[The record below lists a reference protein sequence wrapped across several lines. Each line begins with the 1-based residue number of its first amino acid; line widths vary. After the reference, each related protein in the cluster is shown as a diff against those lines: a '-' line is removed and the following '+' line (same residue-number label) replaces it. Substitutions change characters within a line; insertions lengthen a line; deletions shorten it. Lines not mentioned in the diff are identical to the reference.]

1 MGKRDDG
8 ALACASVLVVDD
20 DVAFRSMMRRRLVRH
35 GYEVLEASDGEGA
48 LDALSGAVQPDVVV
62 LDVMMP
68 RCSGLGVLDIL
79 RTLKRTP
86 PTLLVTGFDD
96 RSVDVVAGRLGAL
109 RVFHKPFEL
118 DELLD
123 GILEAAKGRRVV
135 RSGR

>member
-1 MGKRDDG
+1 MGKKTRG
-8 ALACASVLVVDD
+8 ALPSASVLVADD
-20 DVAFRSMMRRRLVRH
+20 DLAFRSMMRRRLVRH
-35 GYEVLEASDGEGA
+35 GYEVLEASDGEAA
-48 LDALSGAVQPDVVV
+48 LDVLSGSVQPDVVV

-79 RTLKRTP
+79 RTLKRMP

-123 GILEAAKGRRVV
+123 GILEAAKATRVI